1 MDYHATGLA
10 PELEIAQWL
19 NTDAPITLQ
28 SLRGKVIVVHAF
40 QMLCPGCVA
49 HGLPQA
55 AAIRATFDEHDV
67 AVLGLHSVFE
77 HHAVMTPQALK
88 AFVHEYRLDFPI
100 GIDKPGTSGPI
111 PRTMQAYGLRGTPSL
126 LLIDRMGRLRLNHF
140 GRIDDMRVGA
150 LVAQL
155 VAEPGAGAQAGAASP
170 STAPVESSRPGDAVC
185 DGNACAVA
193 GCGT

>member
-1 MDYHATGLA
+1 MDDYA

-28 SLRGKVIVVHAF
+28 GLRGKVVVVHAF

-55 AAIRATFDEHDV
+55 AAIHAMFDERDV

-77 HHAVMTPQALK
+77 HHAVMTPQALQ
-88 AFVHEYRLDFPI
+88 AFAHEYRLGFPI
-100 GIDKPGTSGPI
+100 GIDTPGSGSNPI

-155 VAEPGAGAQAGAASP
+155 VAEPGTGAWPA
-170 STAPVESSRPGDAVC
+170 ESSASAAVAAGGARSAGVVC
-185 DGNACAVA
+185 DADACRVS
-193 GCGT
+193 

>member
-1 MDYHATGLA
+1 MTDCAIDDLA

-19 NTDAPITLQ
+19 NTQQPMALKD
-28 SLRGKVIVVHAF
+28 LRGKVVVVHAF

-55 AAIRATFDEHDV
+55 AAIRATFGERDV

-88 AFVHEYRLDFPI
+88 AFVHVYRLDFPI
-100 GIDKPGTSGPI
+100 GIDMPGAGNSPI

-140 GRIDDMRVGA
+140 GRIDGMRVGA

-155 VAEPGAGAQAGAASP
+155 VAEPGVGGRAGTASPGAA
-170 STAPVESSRPGDAVC
+170 PVGGSRPGDAGC
-185 DGNACAVA
+185 DGNGCAVA
-193 GCGT
+193 G

>member
-1 MDYHATGLA
+1 MDLHATGLA

-19 NTDAPITLQ
+19 NADAPITLQ
-28 SLRGKVIVVHAF
+28 ELRGKVVVIHAF

-55 AAIRATFDEHDV
+55 AALRATFDERDV

-77 HHAVMTPQALK
+77 HHTVMTPQALK
-88 AFVHEYRLDFPI
+88 AFAHEYRLPFPI
-100 GIDKPGTSGPI
+100 GIDMPGTSGPI

-155 VAEPGAGAQAGAASP
+155 VAEPGAEARAGTASP
-170 STAPVESSRPGDAVC
+170 SAAPVGGSRPGDAVC
-185 DGNACAVA
+185 DADGCAVA
-193 GCGT
+193 G

>member
-1 MDYHATGLA
+1 MDYAIDKA

-19 NTDAPITLQ
+19 NTDAPITLER
-28 SLRGKVIVVHAF
+28 LRGHVVVVHAF

-55 AAIRATFDEHDV
+55 AAIRATFDERDV
-67 AVLGLHSVFE
+67 VVLGLHSVFE
-77 HHAVMTPQALK
+77 HHAVMTPQALA
-88 AFVHEYRLDFPI
+88 AFAHEYRLGFPI
-100 GIDKPGTSGPI
+100 GIDMPGTDGLI

-126 LLIDRMGRLRLNHF
+126 LLIDRSGRLRLNHF

-155 VAEPGAGAQAGAASP
+155 VAEPGAGARVGVDSP
-170 STAPVESSRPGDAVC
+170 SAVHVEGDRPRDAVC
-185 DGNACAVA
+185 DADACLVS
-193 GCGT
+193 G

>member
-1 MDYHATGLA
+1 MDLHATGLA
-10 PELEIAQWL
+10 PELDIAQWI

-28 SLRGKVIVVHAF
+28 ELRGKVVVIHAF

-49 HGLPQA
+49 HGLPQTA
-55 AAIRATFDEHDV
+55 ALRATFDERDV

-77 HHAVMTPQALK
+77 HHTVMTPQALK
-88 AFVHEYRLDFPI
+88 AFAHEYRLPFPI
-100 GIDKPGTSGPI
+100 GIDMPGTSGPI

-155 VAEPGAGAQAGAASP
+155 VAEPGAEARAGTASP
-170 STAPVESSRPGDAVC
+170 SAAPVGGSRPGDAVC
-185 DGNACAVA
+185 DADGCAVA
-193 GCGT
+193 G

>member
-19 NTDAPITLQ
+19 NTEEPIALKD
-28 SLRGKVIVVHAF
+28 LRGKVVVIHAF
-40 QMLCPGCVA
+40 QILCPGCVA

-55 AAIRATFDEHDV
+55 TAIRATFDERDV

-88 AFVHEYRLDFPI
+88 VFAHEYRLPFPI
-100 GIDKPGTSGPI
+100 GIDMPGTSGPI

-155 VAEPGAGAQAGAASP
+155 VAEPGAEAQAGAASL
-170 STAPVESSRPGDAVC
+170 STAPVEGSCPGDAVC
-185 DGNACAVA
+185 DADGCAVS
-193 GCGT
+193 G

>member
-10 PELEIAQWL
+10 PELEIAQWI
-19 NTDAPITLQ
+19 NTDAPIKLQ

-55 AAIRATFDEHDV
+55 AAIHATFDECDV

-88 AFVHEYRLDFPI
+88 AFAHEYRLPFPI
-100 GIDKPGTSGPI
+100 GIDMPDASGPI
-111 PRTMQAYGLRGTPSL
+111 ARTMQAYGLQGTPSL
-126 LLIDRMGRLRLNHF
+126 LLIDRAGRLRLNRF

-155 VAEPGAGAQAGAASP
+155 VAEPGAEARAGAAPP
-170 STAPVESSRPGDAVC
+170 SAAPVGGSRPRDAVC
-185 DGNACAVA
+185 DGNACAAA
-193 GCGT
+193 G

>member
-1 MDYHATGLA
+1 MDNHHA

-28 SLRGKVIVVHAF
+28 GLRGKVMVIEAF

-55 AAIRATFDEHDV
+55 AAIHALFDERDV

-77 HHAVMTPQALK
+77 HHAVMTPQALG
-88 AFVHEYRLDFPI
+88 AFVHEYRLGFPI
-100 GIDKPGTSGPI
+100 GIDMPGAGGASV

-126 LLIDRMGRLRLNHF
+126 LLIDRVGRLRLNHF

-155 VAEPGAGAQAGAASP
+155 VAEPAVAPAVRAVPEVRRQGLAAG
-170 STAPVESSRPGDAVC
+170 C
-185 DGNACAVA
+185 DEDACAVSV
-193 GCGT
+193 

>member
-1 MDYHATGLA
+1 MDCA

-28 SLRGKVIVVHAF
+28 GLRGKVVVVHAF

-55 AAIRATFDEHDV
+55 AAMHALFDPRDV

-88 AFVHEYRLDFPI
+88 AFVHEYRLGFPI
-100 GIDKPGTSGPI
+100 GIDTPGSGNNPI

-126 LLIDRMGRLRLNHF
+126 LLIDRMGRLRVNHF

-155 VAEPGAGAQAGAASP
+155 VAEASSTDTPLAAGG
-170 STAPVESSRPGDAVC
+170 SRPRDAAC
-185 DGNACAVA
+185 DANGCAVSA
-193 GCGT
+193 

>member
-1 MDYHATGLA
+1 MDLHATGLA
-10 PELEIAQWL
+10 PELDIAQWI
-19 NTDAPITLQ
+19 NTDAPVTLQ
-28 SLRGKVIVVHAF
+28 SLRGKVIAVHAF

-55 AAIRATFDEHDV
+55 AALHATFDERDV

-100 GIDKPGTSGPI
+100 GIDMPGTSGAI
-111 PRTMQAYGLRGTPSL
+111 PRTMQTYGLRGTPSL

-155 VAEPGAGAQAGAASP
+155 VAEPGAEARAGAASP
-170 STAPVESSRPGDAVC
+170 SAAPVGGSRPGDAVC
-185 DGNACAVA
+185 HADGCAVA
-193 GCGT
+193 G

>member
-1 MDYHATGLA
+1 MDDYA

-28 SLRGKVIVVHAF
+28 GLRGKVVVVHAF

-55 AAIRATFDEHDV
+55 AAIHALFDERDV

-77 HHAVMTPQALK
+77 HHAVMTPQALE
-88 AFVHEYRLDFPI
+88 AFVHEYRLGFPI
-100 GIDKPGTSGPI
+100 GIDMPGGRGPI
-111 PRTMQAYGLRGTPSL
+111 PRTMEAYGLRGTPSL
-126 LLIDRMGRLRLNHF
+126 LLIDRSGRLRLNHF
-140 GRIDDMRVGA
+140 GRIDDMRAGA

-155 VAEPGAGAQAGAASP
+155 VAEPGAVTRTAMASGETTLAAGDVLAA
-170 STAPVESSRPGDAVC
+170 GAVC
-185 DGNACAVA
+185 DVNGCAVS
-193 GCGT
+193 G

>member
-10 PELEIAQWL
+10 PELEIAQWI

-77 HHAVMTPQALK
+77 HHEVMTPQALK
-88 AFVHEYRLDFPI
+88 AFAHEYRLPFPI
-100 GIDKPGTSGPI
+100 GIDMPGTDGPI

-126 LLIDRMGRLRLNHF
+126 LLIDRAGRLRLNHF
-140 GRIDDMRVGA
+140 GRIDDMRLGA
-150 LVAQL
+150 LLAQL
-155 VAEPGAGAQAGAASP
+155 VAEPNAGMQAGPTSASAAP
-170 STAPVESSRPGDAVC
+170 AVGGFHQRDAACNANVCKAPA
-185 DGNACAVA
+185 
-193 GCGT
+193 

>member
-1 MDYHATGLA
+1 MDYA

-19 NTDAPITLQ
+19 NTDAPITLEG
-28 SLRGKVIVVHAF
+28 LRGKVVVVHTF

-55 AAIRATFDEHDV
+55 AAIRALFDERDV

-77 HHAVMTPQALK
+77 HHAVMTPQALE
-88 AFVHEYRLDFPI
+88 AFAHEYRLAFPI
-100 GIDKPGTSGPI
+100 GIDMPGAGDNPI

-126 LLIDRMGRLRLNHF
+126 LLIDRAGRLRLNHF

-155 VAEPGAGAQAGAASP
+155 VAEPGAGARSGTPSVGTTVSAGGSHPRDAAC
-170 STAPVESSRPGDAVC
+170 DA
-185 DGNACAVA
+185 DGCAVV
-193 GCGT
+193 G

>member
-1 MDYHATGLA
+1 MDLHATGLA
-10 PELEIAQWL
+10 PELDIAQWI

-28 SLRGKVIVVHAF
+28 ELRGKVVVIHAF

-49 HGLPQA
+49 HGLPQTA
-55 AAIRATFDEHDV
+55 ALRATFDERDV

-88 AFVHEYRLDFPI
+88 AFLHEYRLDFPI
-100 GIDKPGTSGPI
+100 GIDMPGTSGAI

-155 VAEPGAGAQAGAASP
+155 VAEPGAEARAGTASP
-170 STAPVESSRPGDAVC
+170 SAAPVGGSRPGDAVC
-185 DGNACAVA
+185 DADGCAVA
-193 GCGT
+193 G